1 MTDGNTY
8 GEEQA
13 LEMCNKLHKTFMDK
27 KLLSIEN
34 RDVIIAEKLSAP
46 ITISDLVDDGHSGII
61 LESDFYDPLLAGEKP
76 NGDPNFLVA
85 GDEDREKY
93 KAKKDA
99 KHL

>member
-1 MTDGNTY
+1 
-8 GEEQA
+8 
-13 LEMCNKLHKTFMDK
+13 MDK

-46 ITISDLVDDGHSGII
+46 ITIGDLVDDGHSGVIR
-61 LESDFYDPLLAGEKP
+61 EEDFYEPLFAGEKP

-85 GDEDREKY
+85 DDEERQKY